1 VKRSGSAAVAHASVT
16 GKLTVNA
23 IGAAETYVALHV
35 TGDITGQIA
44 PNVHLQVYFDGNMD
58 VKARDLGNNTG
69 LAGNLQF
76 YGISPP
82 RDANEIPQWTQTIN
96 LNSGTPSTLTLTFY
110 APSADIILNGN
121 PDFIGSMACKTF
133 YGNGNVS
140 WHYDRALNSEGE
152 VLDFRIAGYVE
163 DTR

>member
-1 VKRSGSAAVAHASVT
+1 VNRSGLAEVAHTSVT

-23 IGAAETYVALHV
+23 IGAAETYVALDV

-44 PNVHLQVYFDGNMD
+44 VNPNVHLQVYFDGNMD

-82 RDANEIPQWTQTIN
+82 RDANGIPQWTQTIN

-110 APSADIILNGN
+110 APSADVILNEN
-121 PDFIGSMACKTF
+121 PDFLGAWSARLFT
-133 YGNGNVS
+133 GT
-140 WHYDRALNSEGE
+140 E
-152 VLDFRIAGYVE
+152 
-163 DTR
+163 T